1 VKASK
6 VKIDPVCAESGP
18 MLDLFSFCLLL
29 PELLFVVPKSES
41 NCGRG
46 RMSGFQLNKRIALRE
61 GGWQMQFVIKGIND
75 VDRLQTSRLPDLLD
89 QRSPDAPSRLLPS
102 VVFRM
107 P

>member
-1 VKASK
+1 
-6 VKIDPVCAESGP
+6 
-18 MLDLFSFCLLL
+18 
-29 PELLFVVPKSES
+29 
-41 NCGRG
+41 
-46 RMSGFQLNKRIALRE
+46 
-61 GGWQMQFVIKGIND
+61 MQFVIKGIND